1 MTSSVL
7 STSSLLVEFLTS
19 QFTLPKH
26 NKFSSINSPNLL
38 LPVRTYAKHVP
49 QPQSADEASDISLQT
64 IPSISNVLTS
74 VKLLITLTL
83 LLILIHLPLRLSIST
98 LSLVL
103 TPHNYITFPASTTHT
118 TSSRWVNNL
127 LRTLT
132 FFTHIPLFPFLH
144 INTLLFNLNR
154 LLSTLFCT
162 KLFLLFIILPPLYLP
177 LEFFHLR
184 FLLLSKK
191 NNPFNYDPYAFL
203 HPGFHIYTQTSCS
216 PPLSPIS

>member
-7 STSSLLVEFLTS
+7 STSSLLVEFLSS

-38 LPVRTYAKHVP
+38 LPVRTYAKHVL

-74 VKLLITLTL
+74 FKLLITLTL

-118 TSSRWVNNL
+118 TFIPMVKQPSTYSHFFHTHSLIPISTHQHITFQPQSASIYPLLHQTFSPIHNPPTSLPTSR
-127 LRTLT
+127 
-132 FFTHIPLFPFLH
+132 
-144 INTLLFNLNR
+144 
-154 LLSTLFCT
+154 
-162 KLFLLFIILPPLYLP
+162 ILPSTFPP
-177 LEFFHLR
+177 PF
-184 FLLLSKK
+184 KK
-191 NNPFNYDPYAFL
+191 NNPFYYDPYAFL
-203 HPGFHIYTQTSCS
+203 HPGFQIYTQTSCS